1 MEMAAQAQTR
11 GSSQNEGANHDSAL
25 VPLENGNQSAL
36 LTQVENSMQSPP
48 LGSNQNGR

>member
-11 GSSQNEGANHDSAL
+11 GSSPNEGANHDSAL